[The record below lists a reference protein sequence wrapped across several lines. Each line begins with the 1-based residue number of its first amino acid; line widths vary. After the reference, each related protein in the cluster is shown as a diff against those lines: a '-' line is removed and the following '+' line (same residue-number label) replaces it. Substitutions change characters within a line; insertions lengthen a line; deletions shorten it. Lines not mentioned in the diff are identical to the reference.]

1 MSVRDS
7 TIALLTDWEAPN
19 PDQESLRHAVL
30 AFVHA
35 RDDACR
41 RDCVPG
47 HVTASTLVLDDTGTQ
62 VLLTLHPRL
71 GRWVQLG
78 GHCDDGDD
86 DIVAAALREA
96 TEESGIDGLS
106 IHPELAAVH
115 VHPVTCSLGM
125 PTRHLDLQFVAHA
138 PAGAQIAISDESV
151 DLRWWP
157 VEALPENADYAL
169 AQLVSLAQAAPSV
182 DLSHTRTPDRVKRSH
197 ARRPRR
203 RSNSGFRRRE

>member
-1 MSVRDS
+1 MLRD
-7 TIALLTDWEAPN
+7 WRAPN
-19 PDQESLRHAVL
+19 PDQESLRQAVL

-47 HVTASTLVLDDTGTQ
+47 HVTASTLVLDETGTQ

-96 TEESGIDGLS
+96 TEESGIEGLS
-106 IHPELAAVH
+106 IEPELVAIH
-115 VHPVTCSLGM
+115 VHPVTCSLGV
-125 PTRHLDLQFVAHA
+125 PTRHLDLQFVARA
-138 PAGAQIAISDESV
+138 PAGTKIAISDESV
-151 DLRWWP
+151 DLQWWP
-157 VEALPENADYAL
+157 LDALPENADYAL
-169 AQLVSLAQAAPSV
+169 TYLVARASSGQL
-182 DLSHTRTPDRVKRSH
+182 
-197 ARRPRR
+197 
-203 RSNSGFRRRE
+203 